1 MIHLTTHRLTFH
13 ASLLATRPDLASTRG
28 GIKSGPA
35 VFHKKGWRFKRRV
48 WLELSHDMICAYASS
63 KEGDRTRPICTLL
76 CTCFS
81 TSVLSSL
88 TPSLVAFVKGVIP
101 LDPKKPRIIKLV
113 TESALKSVVEYT
125 EFDTEESAHDWR
137 RELIGTVLTFY

>member
-1 MIHLTTHRLTFH
+1 
-13 ASLLATRPDLASTRG
+13 
-28 GIKSGPA
+28 
-35 VFHKKGWRFKRRV
+35 
-48 WLELSHDMICAYASS
+48 
-63 KEGDRTRPICTLL
+63 
-76 CTCFS
+76 
-81 TSVLSSL
+81 
-88 TPSLVAFVKGVIP
+88 VAFVKSVIP